1 MEGDVVV
8 LLPSFLNGIH
18 VNYGHVE
25 VAQLVEE
32 LVINLPGYPMPLSHR
47 KLRGDI
53 HEMLRR
59 GLLGISGAREGH
71 EKERTYLGATALLF
85 GYRP

>member
-1 MEGDVVV
+1 MVV

-32 LVINLPGYPMPLSHR
+32 LVINFPGYPMPLSHR

-53 HEMLRR
+53 HEMPRR
-59 GLLGISGAREGH
+59 PLLGNCSTRRA
-71 EKERTYLGATALLF
+71 
-85 GYRP
+85 

>member
-25 VAQLVEE
+25 VAQLVE
-32 LVINLPGYPMPLSHR
+32 INLPGYPMPLSHR

-59 GLLGISGAREGH
+59 GLLGIS
-71 EKERTYLGATALLF
+71 
-85 GYRP
+85 